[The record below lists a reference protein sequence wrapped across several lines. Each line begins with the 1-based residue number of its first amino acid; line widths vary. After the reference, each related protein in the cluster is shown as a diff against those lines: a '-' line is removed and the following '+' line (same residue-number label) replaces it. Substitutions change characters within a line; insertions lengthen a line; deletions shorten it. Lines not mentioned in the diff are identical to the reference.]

1 MNYDVATVSHDIG
14 GMQHVAFHVASACFD
29 AVVRPARN
37 EGVDIIGPV
46 ALGGR
51 FRSAYFYD
59 PNGFRQELATDR
71 SGFSR
76 SVLRSVLQTEDEAR
90 EELSL

>member
-1 MNYDVATVSHDIG
+1 M
-14 GMQHVAFHVASACFD
+14 
-29 AVVRPARN
+29 
-37 EGVDIIGPV
+37 
-46 ALGGR
+46 R

-90 EELSL
+90 EELSTLISNEAEVDAWLSKIPLRMPENEKASINETRAAGKQIA